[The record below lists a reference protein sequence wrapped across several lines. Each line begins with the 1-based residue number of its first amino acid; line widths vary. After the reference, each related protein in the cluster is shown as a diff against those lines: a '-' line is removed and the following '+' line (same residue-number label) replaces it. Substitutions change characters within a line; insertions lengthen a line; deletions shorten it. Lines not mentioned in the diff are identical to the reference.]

1 MDDPALNIPHGNPH
15 GTGPASDWITRWS
28 HLVPAGAVVLDVAAG
43 AGRHSRWFAERG
55 CQVSAV
61 DRDPAALSLL
71 PPTVTAVVA
80 DIEAGPWPFE
90 SESFDALVITNYL
103 WRPLWPHLQAAV
115 KPGGLL
121 LMETFALGHERHG
134 RPANPNFLLRP
145 GELLQV
151 FADWQILGFE
161 DGLLVDP
168 PRRVQR
174 IVVRRPRPFDP
185 QDAVEAPLHCP
196 LPRDLR

>member
-1 MDDPALNIPHGNPH
+1 MSTPH

-28 HLVPAGAVVLDVAAG
+28 HLVPAGARVLDVAAG
-43 AGRHSRWFAERG
+43 AGRHSRWFDDRG
-55 CQVSAV
+55 CRVSAV
-61 DRDPAALSLL
+61 DRDAAALALL
-71 PPTVTAVVA
+71 PPTVTLVVA
-80 DIEAGPWPFE
+80 DIENGPWPFE
-90 SESFDALVITNYL
+90 SGSFDALVITNYL
-103 WRPLWPHLQAAV
+103 WRPLWPQFKAAV
-115 KPGGLL
+115 KPGGVL

-151 FADWQILGFE
+151 FADWQVLGFE
-161 DGLLVDP
+161 DGLLPDP

-174 IVVRRPRPFDP
+174 IATRRPNPSDP
-185 QDAVEAPLHCP
+185 QDAVNGPLHCP